1 VSHYLDFAKRLLPA
15 TAGAAAI
22 TMGIAQSQVAR
33 PPAFEVASVR
43 ASKTEDFRRIGMQ
56 FLPGGRF
63 VTTNLPVL
71 FVIATAYNVPF
82 QSPRLSGGP
91 DWIRSDRFDIEA
103 TAEKGAF
110 PAGATAKNREDKMRL
125 MLQALLAERFKLTI
139 RREMKEQPVY
149 AMVVAKSGS
158 KLQKAKVEEK
168 DCSDD
173 SAGVGISCHTFLGG
187 QGRGLH
193 ARAVDMADLAL
204 YVSNWTERPV
214 VDQTG
219 IEGLFEIET
228 KGWATLRP
236 GPAPP
241 PGAKAED
248 GSDLAS
254 LPSIFTVFADMGLK
268 LEPQRAPVEMF
279 VIEHV
284 EKPSEN

>member
-1 VSHYLDFAKRLLPA
+1 MLLLA

-22 TMGIAQSQVAR
+22 TMGVAWSQSPR

-43 ASKTEDFRRIGMQ
+43 ASKAEDPRRIGMQ

-63 VTTNLPVL
+63 VATNMPLL
-71 FVIATAYNVPF
+71 IVIAVAYNVPF

-91 DWIRSDRFDIEA
+91 DWIRSDRYDIEA

-110 PAGATAKNREDKMRL
+110 PAGATAKVRQDKMRL
-125 MLQALLAERFKLTI
+125 MLQTLLASRFKLI
-139 RREMKEQPVY
+139 VRREMKDQPVY
-149 AMVVAKSGS
+149 AMVTAKNGP
-158 KLQKAKVEEK
+158 KLQRAKIEEK

-193 ARAVDMADLAL
+193 AKAVDMADLAL
-204 YVSNWTERPV
+204 AVSNYTERPV
-214 VDQTG
+214 VDRTG
-219 IEGLFEIET
+219 IQGLFEIET
-228 KGWATLRP
+228 KGWAAIRP

-241 PGAKAED
+241 EGAKAED

-254 LPSIFTVFADMGLK
+254 LPSIFTVFAEMGLK
-268 LEPQRAPVEMF
+268 LEAQRAPVEMF
-279 VIEHV
+279 VIEHA
-284 EKPSEN
+284 EKPTEN